1 MKKHN
6 LMLLLTGKSG
16 SGKTTIADELER
28 QFGLNVLKSYTTR
41 PPRANDTSHTF
52 VSDEEF
58 DRLTDIVAYTE
69 YNGYRYCA
77 TAEQVENS
85 DVYVIDPAGVEFF
98 KEHYHG
104 GKRVIDLYI
113 KAGSRTRAQRMF
125 DRGDEPDKIESR
137 LDYDQAAFANYI
149 PYAYTRNGKH
159 AEIDDV
165 VWKIAMAYKTWNGG
179 SI

>member
-28 QFGLNVLKSYTTR
+28 QFGLKVLKSYTTR

-58 DRLTDIVAYTE
+58 DQA
-69 YNGYRYCA
+69 YRYRSVHRVQRLSLLCDG
-77 TAEQVENS
+77 AEQVENS

-113 KAGSRTRAQRMF
+113 KAGFA
-125 DRGDEPDKIESR
+125 DES
-137 LDYDQAAFANYI
+137 
-149 PYAYTRNGKH
+149 
-159 AEIDDV
+159 AENV
-165 VWKIAMAYKTWNGG
+165 
-179 SI
+179 